1 VGLGVSDQ
9 PVSAPPFAWMKSLLA
24 IICFMLGAFCFSAFH
39 RKMGPTQ
46 KGALV
51 TSFLFQAAVTL
62 VVAILVATKVV
73 SHHVGEHRRDE
84 PNEGVLILTM
94 SRGIN
99 WNDLAPISLLA
110 FQAAGQVVASRALRH
125 NDLPTAVVTS
135 MLCDMMSDA
144 YLLTGGVFE
153 DSKRNRRTASAV
165 LLFLGA
171 IVGGVLTRSWVGLA
185 GVLFIAAAL
194 KAMMVL
200 AWLLW
205 PQAKQDT

>member
-1 VGLGVSDQ
+1 
-9 PVSAPPFAWMKSLLA
+9 MKSLLA
-24 IICFMLGAFCFSAFH
+24 IICYMLGALCFSTFH
-39 RKMGPTQ
+39 RKAGSTR
-46 KGALV
+46 KGTLV
-51 TSFLFQAAVTL
+51 TTFLFQAAVTL
-62 VVAILVATKVV
+62 IVAILVTANVV
-73 SHHVGEHRRDE
+73 SSHVTESRKDNPE
-84 PNEGVLILTM
+84 QGVWVLTI

-99 WNDLAPISLLA
+99 WKDLAPISLLA

-135 MLCDMMSDA
+135 MLCDLMSDA
-144 YLLTGGVFE
+144 HLLTGGVFE

-171 IVGGVLTRSWVGLA
+171 IVGGVLTRSWVGLG

-194 KAMMVL
+194 KGLMVL

-205 PQAKQDT
+205 PQAKESS